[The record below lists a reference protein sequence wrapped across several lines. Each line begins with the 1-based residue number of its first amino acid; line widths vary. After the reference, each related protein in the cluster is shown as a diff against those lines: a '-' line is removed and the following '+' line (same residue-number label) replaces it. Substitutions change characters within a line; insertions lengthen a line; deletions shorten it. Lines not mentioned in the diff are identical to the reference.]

1 MAAPI
6 EAPMVGKI
14 VAINVEVGQKVTE
27 DDEAFVLESMKM
39 ENPIYPVESGIVKSI
54 NVKVGDVV
62 NMGDVL
68 AELE

>member
-1 MAAPI
+1 MATI
-6 EAPMVGKI
+6 DAPMVGKI
-14 VAINVEVGQKVTE
+14 VAINVEVGQAVTE

-39 ENPIYPVESGIVKSI
+39 ENPIYPMENGTVKAI

>member
-39 ENPIYPVESGIVKSI
+39 EIPIYPVESGVVKSI

>member
-1 MAAPI
+1 MAVI

-14 VAINVEVGQKVTE
+14 VAINVEVGASVTE

-39 ENPIYPVESGIVKSI
+39 ENPIYPPENGTVKSI